1 MAKVKINCYTN
12 KSDLEAEQDLRGTI
26 SFVMDT
32 KEIYLDKDKYCDAT
46 SDISSALVNYYTKA
60 EVDQKLAD
68 LRSETYKV
76 DSLTLNNNVLQISQV
91 NPSGSHLDPVS
102 VNIPPSKP
110 TLVWAEGL
118 VTITRWGEKDIS
130 STHIDKRRSGA
141 GNAYNVPV
149 VVLDGGSAEHPEIK
163 TIRSIDSTKD
173 VTCKCDVITFEDS
186 AIAYVWRT
194 FLDRTIQSYQHL
206 SSITMQPRAKFIARN
221 GAVMSFTGRDR
232 NNLSFNPH
240 TFFNPDFSSK
250 MYTIYDDQKN
260 IIYTF
265 SFKPEFKIPP
275 LVD

>member
-26 SFVMDT
+26 SFVMST
-32 KEIYLDKDKYCDAT
+32 KEIYLGKEKYCDAT
-46 SDISSALVNYYTKA
+46 SEIASAVANYYTKA

-76 DSLTLNNNVLQISQV
+76 DSLTLNNNVLSIGQV
-91 NPSGSHLDPVS
+91 NPSGTHLDPVS
-102 VNIPPSKP
+102 VNIPTSSKP

-118 VTITRWGEKDIS
+118 VTIERWGEKDIS
-130 STHIDKRRSGA
+130 STYIYKMRSGA
-141 GNAYNVPV
+141 GKCPSVPII
-149 VVLDGGSAEHPEIK
+149 VLDGGSAEHPEIK
-163 TIRSIDSTKD
+163 TIRSMDGSAD
-173 VTCKCDVITFEDS
+173 VTCRCTTITFEDS

-206 SSITMQPRAKFIARN
+206 SSVTMQPRAKFIARN
-221 GAVMSFTGRDR
+221 GAVMTFTGRDR
-232 NNLSFNPH
+232 NKYSFNPH

-265 SFKPEFKIPP
+265 SFKPEFKVAP
-275 LVD
+275 